1 MQLYRCIQVHNPPLP
16 INLYIMGVNNE
27 YNSYIVLDGKI
38 KRCTTFYKL
47 KSQTTLS
54 FLYPFI
60 I

>member
-1 MQLYRCIQVHNPPLP
+1 MQLYKCIQVYNPP
-16 INLYIMGVNNE
+16 INLYIMVINNE
-27 YNSYIVLDGKI
+27 YNSYIVLDGKT

-54 FLYPFI
+54 FLYHFI